1 MGQENII
8 ASRYARG
15 LAEFAR
21 DENILD
27 ETRRDMDALGRIL
40 AVEDGDGVSEL
51 LQFLDSPAPTHERK
65 IATAGAVLESAGI
78 GKTVSDFLALL
89 IRHGRTELAPLII
102 QTFADMAGKMTG
114 ELTAIVR
121 TAMPLSDDQSQRMAA
136 ALSAAFGRGVTVQQ
150 QVEPG
155 LLAGAKV
162 SVDGWTFDGTILG
175 KLERMRHALAAGD
188 FAGIGAETA
197 ATADGGS

>member
-40 AVEDGDGVSEL
+40 AVKDGDGVSEL
-51 LQFLDSPAPTHERK
+51 LSFLDSPAPTHEEK
-65 IATAGAVLESAGI
+65 IETAGRILDSAGI
-78 GKTVSDFLALL
+78 GKTVSGFVALL
-89 IRHGRTELAPLII
+89 IRHGRTELAPLIV
-102 QTFADMAGKMTG
+102 QAFADMAGKMAG

-121 TAMPLSDDQSQRMAA
+121 TAMPLSDDQRHRLAS
-136 ALSAAFGRGVTVQQ
+136 ALSAAFGRGVTVQE

-162 SVDGWTFDGTILG
+162 SVDGWTLDGTVLG
-175 KLERMRHALAAGD
+175 KLERMRHALAGGD
-188 FAGIGAETA
+188 FAAIGAETA
-197 ATADGGS
+197 AAADGGS